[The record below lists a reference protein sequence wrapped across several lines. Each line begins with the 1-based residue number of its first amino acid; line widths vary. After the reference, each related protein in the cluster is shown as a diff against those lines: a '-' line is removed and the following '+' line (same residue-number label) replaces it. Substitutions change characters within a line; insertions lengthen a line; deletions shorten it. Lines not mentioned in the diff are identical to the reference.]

1 MLPAFDPMLTIIF
14 FLNSRGIFLSLCRE
28 SVPWEAKR
36 KRFVGHPGGRFA
48 PSLPL
53 SHPLLF
59 MDTLDRLY
67 HVPSLQP
74 PSLYAFPSR
83 RDLYSSPHL
92 HLIRSPPL
100 AYISSILLTQSQF
113 FIPPLPR
120 GLNQARRRRKK
131 FILMCHND
139 S

>member
-1 MLPAFDPMLTIIF
+1 
-14 FLNSRGIFLSLCRE
+14 
-28 SVPWEAKR
+28 
-36 KRFVGHPGGRFA
+36 
-48 PSLPL
+48 
-53 SHPLLF
+53 

-120 GLNQARRRRKK
+120 GLNQARRRRRKK